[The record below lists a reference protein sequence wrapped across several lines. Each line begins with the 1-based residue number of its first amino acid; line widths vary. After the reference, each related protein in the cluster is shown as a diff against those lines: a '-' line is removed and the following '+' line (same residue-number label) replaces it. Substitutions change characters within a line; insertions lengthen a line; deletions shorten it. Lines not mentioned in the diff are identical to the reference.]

1 MQQAAPEPAAGS
13 PGGPGAGA
21 AGPRAGL
28 LRAFVASLTGTS
40 LEWYDFAVYSAA
52 AALVFGDLFFPSEDP
67 LTGTLLAFSTY
78 AVGYVSRPLGGIVFG
93 RLGDVVGR
101 KKVLIATLVLIGV
114 ATFLIGVLPTH
125 STIGPAA
132 PVALV
137 VLRFAQGVGVG
148 GEWGGAVLLS
158 SEFGDA
164 RRRGFWA
171 SAAQV
176 GPPAGNLL
184 ANGVLAALGALLT
197 EDQFMSWGWRVAFLF
212 SGVLVGFGL
221 WVRAKLEET
230 PVFRALEAGAS
241 RPEAPVRE
249 VLTRQPRALAA
260 AVLSRVGPD
269 VLYALFTVFV
279 LTYATDELGMSRG
292 SALTAV
298 LIGSACQLFLIP
310 LAGALSDRVDRRVLY
325 GVSAVAGGL
334 WPFVFFPMIHGG
346 GWGPLVVGV
355 VVALVLHSLMYGPQA
370 AFVAEQFSP
379 RLRST
384 GSSLAYTLAGIIGG
398 AVAPLLFTALL
409 GAFDS
414 WVPIAAYLAVAA
426 LVTVAG
432 VALGRGPAEAEREDA
447 LLVGGR
453 TAQDGAPRMDH
464 GTGTTADADTTKA
477 DTTTKEEAHR

>member
-1 MQQAAPEPAAGS
+1 MLHDTPRGQAAPPAARPNRS
-13 PGGPGAGA
+13 
-21 AGPRAGL
+21 GL
-28 LRAFVASLTGTS
+28 VRAFFASLTGTA

-52 AALVFGDLFFPSEDP
+52 SALVFGDLFFPSEDP

-93 RLGDVVGR
+93 RLGDVIGR
-101 KKVLIATLVLIGV
+101 KKVLIATLVLIGA
-114 ATFLIGVLPTH
+114 ATFLIGLLPTH
-125 STIGPAA
+125 GSIGAAA
-132 PVALV
+132 PIALV

-158 SEFGDA
+158 SEFGDPKK
-164 RRRGFWA
+164 RGFFA

-197 EDQFMSWGWRVAFLF
+197 EDQFLSWGWRVAFLI

-221 WVRAKLEET
+221 WIRAKLEET
-230 PVFRALEAGAS
+230 PVFQAMEAEQS

-249 VLTRQPRALAA
+249 VLTRQPRALVAA
-260 AVLSRVGPD
+260 ILARVAPD

-279 LTYATDELGMSRG
+279 LTYATDELDMSRG

-298 LIGSACQLFLIP
+298 LIGSSLQIFLIP
-310 LAGALSDRVDRRVLY
+310 LAGALSDRVNRRLLY
-325 GVSAVAGGL
+325 GCSAVGAGV
-334 WPFVFFPMIHGG
+334 WPFVFFGMVGG
-346 GWGPLVVGV
+346 GSWGLLVLGV
-355 VVALVLHSLMYGPQA
+355 IVALVLHSLMYGPQA

-384 GSSLAYTLAGIIGG
+384 GSSLAYTLAGLIGG
-398 AVAPLLFTALL
+398 AIAPLLFTALL

-414 WVPIAAYLAVAA
+414 WVPLAVYVAVTAA
-426 LVTVAG
+426 VTVTG
-432 VALGRGPAEAEREDA
+432 LLLGRDPGAANDEDA
-447 LLVGGR
+447 RLVSQA
-453 TAQDGAPRMDH
+453 TV
-464 GTGTTADADTTKA
+464 
-477 DTTTKEEAHR
+477 